1 MRHLKYLP
9 FLILACLHGLALRAD
24 TGVPFFRNY
33 TASEYGAHN
42 RNFDVAAGPRGV
54 VFFANFEGLLYH
66 DNDQWRI
73 LRTPGYARATC
84 LLKDT
89 RGIIWV
95 GGYHFVAR
103 VATGPKR
110 DFILQPVP
118 TGGTKPGEVTALTEE
133 NGCIRVLNR
142 EGQTFAVK
150 DGALVPT
157 GRGNFRPQAV
167 PTPVKWTVDGIGTM
181 EINHAITLH
190 GGWTALATPRQGLV
204 VLDRNR
210 RKLYALDERD
220 GLCSNSVNKIA
231 DDGNGSLW
239 GVTDNGIFRA
249 YLPTM
254 YTRYTPA
261 QGLKGEVTTLA
272 RCKGR
277 LYIGTLQ
284 GLYVERQERLHA
296 VKGINHACWKLQ
308 ASPDGKALYA
318 ATTEGVYR
326 IDGPTAH
333 RLTHE
338 YAQALCVD
346 GTDLYIAGMDGISRF
361 SLRAGTC
368 QRIAGLPHVMSL
380 TRGPDGHITA
390 QDLDG
395 KTYRK
400 EKGGTFTCTGT
411 ARTDLRLFSGAD
423 AGWQWATDM
432 DGKNIACL
440 STGPGAARRNEKL
453 KPLGG
458 LTVRALLQ
466 EGDSLL
472 WAGGDFGVI
481 RVDFRA
487 TDGTYSQTPRLH
499 FRRITIDGDSLLF
512 GGVHGREGR
521 AGGLDGEAAPTFDS
535 RTREITFR
543 FSTDAAT
550 AQGETAYQYRLEG
563 YDKGWSAWSPHTVK
577 SYANLGFGTY
587 TFQVRARDAFGRCS
601 DTIAYRFA
609 IERPFYL
616 RWYSLAAYVLLL
628 LLLVWVAVKW
638 RLRGLLKDKERLEA
652 LVASR
657 TGQIRAQKS
666 EIEKKSANLEQ
677 ALSDLRH
684 AQEDLVRQ
692 EKLATV
698 GKLTRGLIDRILNP
712 LNYINNF
719 SHLSYGLVRELRRS
733 LATVKERMG
742 GEAYEDA
749 DDLLGM
755 LSSNLAKIER
765 HGGNTSRILKAMEE
779 ILKEHHRAK
788 ARLDLAALCRHSAEL
803 VNKYYRDEIARM
815 GITARFHIP
824 EGSLWIEGNEEQL
837 GKILMSLISNSM
849 YAVAKKY
856 GKQAY
861 APEISLTLEADGH
874 EARLTLKDNGTGIGP
889 GIIGQ
894 VFDPFFTTKTTG
906 EAAGVG
912 LYLSREILLDH
923 GGNITVESVPD
934 EYTEFTITIPII

>member
-1 MRHLKYLP
+1 MRHLPL
-9 FLILACLHGLALRAD
+9 LILACLHGLTLLAD

-54 VFFANFEGLLYH
+54 VFFAN
-66 DNDQWRI
+66 
-73 LRTPGYARATC
+73 C

-89 RGIIWV
+89 HGTIWV

-103 VATGPKR
+103 VATGSKR
-110 DFILQPVP
+110 DFILLPVP
-118 TGGTKPGEVTALTEE
+118 TSGTKPGEVTALTEE
-133 NGCIRVLNR
+133 NGRIRVLNR

-150 DGALVPT
+150 DGTLVPT
-157 GRGNFRPQAV
+157 GRENFRPQAV

-181 EINHAITLH
+181 EINHAIALH
-190 GGWTALATPRQGLV
+190 NGWTALATPRQGLV

-239 GVTDNGIFRA
+239 GVTDNG
-249 YLPTM
+249 M
-254 YTRYTPA
+254 

-284 GLYVERQERLHA
+284 GLYVERQEKLHA

-308 ASPDGKALYA
+308 VSPDGKTLYA

-326 IDGPTAH
+326 IDGSTAH
-333 RLTHE
+333 RLTRE
-338 YAQALCVD
+338 YAQTLCVD
-346 GTDLYIAGMDGISRF
+346 GTDLYIAGMDGIHLL
-361 SLRAGTC
+361 SLRNGTC
-368 QRIAGLPHVMSL
+368 RRISGLSHVMSL
-380 TRGPDGHITA
+380 TCDPDGHLTA

-395 KTYRK
+395 KIYRK
-400 EKGGTFTCTGT
+400 EKSGTFTHTGT
-411 ARTDLRLFSGAD
+411 ARTDLRFFSGAD
-423 AGWQWATDM
+423 GGWQWATDM

-440 STGPGAARRNEKL
+440 STGPGAAQRNEKL

-487 TDGTYSQTPRLH
+487 ADGTYRQTPRLH

-512 GGVHGREGR
+512 GGVHGHEGL
-521 AGGLDGEAAPTFDS
+521 ASGHDGKATPTFGS
-535 RTREITFR
+535 QTREITFR

-550 AQGETAYQYRLEG
+550 AQGETTYQYRLEG
-563 YDKGWSAWSPHTVK
+563 YEEEWSAWSNQTAK

-587 TFQVRARDAFGRCS
+587 TFQVRAKDAFGRCS

-628 LLLVWVAVKW
+628 LLLVWLAVKW
-638 RLRGLLKDKERLEA
+638 RLRGLLKDKQRLEA

-657 TGQIRAQKS
+657 TEQIRAQKN

-719 SHLSYGLVRELRRS
+719 SHLSYGLVRELRQS

-742 GEAYEDA
+742 GETYEDA

-788 ARLDLAALCRHSAEL
+788 ERVDLAALCRHSAEL
-803 VNKYYRDEIARM
+803 VNEYYRDEIARM
-815 GITARFHIP
+815 GITTRFHIP

-874 EARLTLKDNGTGIGP
+874 KARLTLKDNGTGIEP

-923 GGNITVESVPD
+923 GGNITAASVQG